1 MNAFALL
8 LASLATTGMLTAVP
22 HPRAVTTA
30 AARAGVVNPIDPLDS
45 ATRGAWP
52 LPDPHPIR
60 HRFAPPDTRWGA
72 GHRGVDLGGHVGSPV
87 RSSLAGT
94 ITFAS
99 VLAGRGVV
107 VVDHGGFRTTYEP
120 VTAMV
125 SVGDRVAR
133 GGAIGHLS
141 LAQSHCFPK
150 ACLHWGLLKADT
162 YLDPLMLVGG
172 GPIRLLP
179 MLR

>member
-1 MNAFALL
+1 MNVFALL
-8 LASLATTGMLTAVP
+8 LASLATAGMLATP
-22 HPRAVTTA
+22 SHPRAATTVA
-30 AARAGVVNPIDPLDS
+30 APAGVASPIDPLDS

-60 HRFAPPDTRWGA
+60 HRFAPPTTTWGA

-87 RSSLAGT
+87 RASLAGT

-120 VTAMV
+120 VTASV
-125 SVGDRVAR
+125 SAGETVG
-133 GGAIGHLS
+133 GGGVVGHLT
-141 LAQSHCFPK
+141 LARSHCFPE
-150 ACLHWGLLKADT
+150 ACLHWGLIRGNT
-162 YLDPLMLVGG
+162 YLDPLRLVGG
-172 GPIRLLP
+172 GPVRLLP